1 MERIA
6 NLILIILN
14 DDHLRE
20 GIRELLEMEGYA
32 VLDTDLSALGVQ
44 LAQEYLPRMVICEAY
59 LDELDGYWVLYELR
73 DNVRTAS
80 IPVVMLVN
88 RQEQAPP
95 PYDCDSLVKPFSAD
109 ELLALVNSRLE

>member
-1 MERIA
+1 MMT
-6 NLILIILN
+6 LILIIVS

-20 GIRELLEMEGYA
+20 GIRDLLELEGYA
-32 VLDTDLSALGVQ
+32 VLDTDLSTLGVQ
-44 LAQEYLPRMVICEAY
+44 LAQEYLPKLVICDAH
-59 LDELDGYWVLYELR
+59 LDSLDGYWVLYELR

-95 PYDCDSLVKPFSAD
+95 PITVLV
-109 ELLALVNSRLE
+109 